1 MNRYMTDITTIHRC
15 KTRVSYRLVYFRI
28 AKSFEREEYYN
39 LVTYQQPDT
48 HFCSTF
54 QLNSDVIIIVI
65 EQQVYVT

>member
-1 MNRYMTDITTIHRC
+1 MNRCMTGITTIHRC

-28 AKSFEREEYYN
+28 AKSVEREEYYN

-54 QLNSDVIIIVI
+54 QFNSDVIIVI